1 MPNSHPKNAGKP
13 WTVNQIA
20 QLKRLV
26 KQNTPTRV
34 AAIKLERT
42 PQAVYNK
49 ASELDLSLK
58 PVNQSPYNRQNS

>member
-34 AAIKLERT
+34 AAIQFDNEPNPVAFPSVWSFVLERIL
-42 PQAVYNK
+42 PHPAH
-49 ASELDLSLK
+49 
-58 PVNQSPYNRQNS
+58 